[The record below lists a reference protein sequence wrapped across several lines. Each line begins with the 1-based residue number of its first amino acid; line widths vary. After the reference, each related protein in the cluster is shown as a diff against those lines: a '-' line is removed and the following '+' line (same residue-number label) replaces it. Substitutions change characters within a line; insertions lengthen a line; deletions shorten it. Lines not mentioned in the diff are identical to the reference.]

1 MNQLQ
6 IGVRA
11 TPLAPKPGARP
22 SESPTGTTLV
32 RAKAPLRISFAG
44 GGTDVSPF
52 PETEGGCVLSSTI
65 NRYAWGTLRP
75 RSDGQIWIN
84 SLDLGLSL
92 SYSSREEL
100 VYDGQMDLP
109 KAAINRLTGSHNGG
123 YDLFL
128 HSDAP
133 PGSGLGSSSA
143 MMVVLVGLLKEFHSL
158 PLSDYEIADL
168 AYMIERIDLGIQGGM
183 QDQYA
188 AAFGGFNFIEF
199 LGDRAIVN
207 SLKVSPDILNELE
220 YNLML
225 CHTGKVRLSA
235 HIIQDQVE
243 RYEARDA
250 ETTAALRQLK
260 GLTLDMKNA
269 LLRRRLD
276 EFGELLGV
284 EWEHKKRMSPKISSP
299 ELDELYELAKR
310 EGAIGGK
317 ITGAGGGG
325 YMLLYCRFDRKH
337 ALAAR
342 LRSLGC
348 EIHEFA
354 LESVGLQ
361 SWRVD
366 SRNAH

>member
-1 MNQLQ
+1 M
-6 IGVRA
+6 
-11 TPLAPKPGARP
+11 P
-22 SESPTGTTLV
+22 TLV

-75 RSDGQIWIN
+75 RTDGQICIN
-84 SLDLGLSL
+84 SRDFGVSL
-92 SYSSREEL
+92 SYSSRDAL

-109 KAAINRLTGSHNGG
+109 KAAINRLAGDHTGG

-143 MMVVLVGLLKEFHSL
+143 MMVALVGLLKEFHSL
-158 PLSDYEIADL
+158 PLTDYEVAEL
-168 AYMIERIDLGIQGGM
+168 AYSIERIDLGIRGGM

-199 LGDRAIVN
+199 LEDRVVVN
-207 SLKVSPDILNELE
+207 SLKISADIQNELE

-225 CHTGKVRLSA
+225 CDTGMVRLSA
-235 HIIQDQVE
+235 HIIEDQVR
-243 RYEARDA
+243 RYEQHDA
-250 ETTAALRQLK
+250 ETTAALRELK
-260 GLTLDMKNA
+260 ALTSAMKNA
-269 LLRRRLD
+269 LLRRQLD
-276 EFGELLGV
+276 EFGRLLDLD
-284 EWEHKKRMSPKISSP
+284 WQHKRRMSSRISSP
-299 ELDELYELAKR
+299 ELDELYDIARR
-310 EGAIGGK
+310 EGALGGK

-337 ALAAR
+337 AVAER
-342 LRSLGC
+342 MRGLGC
-348 EIHEFA
+348 KTHEVA
-354 LESVGLQ
+354 LEPLGLQ
-361 SWRVD
+361 TWRVTGAD
-366 SRNAH
+366 AS